1 MKYQVRF
8 YLNLQEMEGKPD
20 ERFYDDI
27 EANSKEE
34 AIGKVMNQHF
44 NGMSKSDR
52 AYTRNCLSAK
62 VMPSKDLAARFDQLS
77 EAFNRQS
84 LQLEQTEK
92 MLAQYKRQLSE
103 LESVILKARNA
114 LTPRGM
120 VKLSA
125 EDKDPGGI
133 RGEPGEA

>member
-1 MKYQVRF
+1 MNLKEAMK
-8 YLNLQEMEGKPD
+8 
-20 ERFYDDI
+20 
-27 EANSKEE
+27 
-34 AIGKVMNQHF
+34 KV
-44 NGMSKSDR
+44 
-52 AYTRNCLSAK
+52 
-62 VMPSKDLAARFDQLS
+62 DQLT

-120 VKLSA
+120 VKLSS
-125 EDKDPGGI
+125 EQENGLPNQEG
-133 RGEPGEA
+133 